1 LAFLRSAATQPL
13 GNSCLSV
20 LGCHQLN
27 FGFRTERCTNWVCW
41 SSDFCVGLDQ
51 DQPVDNL
58 NVIVSL
64 HEVRKET
71 ESTMPTQKPPRISLP
86 KGWPSYVKSGV
97 LHIISLAHF
106 SITHARGWA
115 AKSVSARVRIA
126 AENDR
131 LHQEI
136 ALLRKELRIKLTV

>member
-1 LAFLRSAATQPL
+1 
-13 GNSCLSV
+13 V
-20 LGCHQLN
+20 
-27 FGFRTERCTNWVCW
+27 
-41 SSDFCVGLDQ
+41 
-51 DQPVDNL
+51 

-71 ESTMPTQKPPRISLP
+71 ESMMSTQKPPRISLP

-106 SITHARGWA
+106 SVIYARSWA

-126 AENDR
+126 AQNDR

-136 ALLRKELRIKLTV
+136 ALLREELRIKDARMCGIAAHRRPAVEIDPLRAC